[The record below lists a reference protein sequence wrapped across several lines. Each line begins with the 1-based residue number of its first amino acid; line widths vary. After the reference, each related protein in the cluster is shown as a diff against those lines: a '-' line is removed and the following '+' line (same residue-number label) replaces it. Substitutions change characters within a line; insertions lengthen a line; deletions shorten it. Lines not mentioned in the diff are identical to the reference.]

1 MNKRIKNLIR
11 AAGGISHDD
20 DGGELPPMLVG
31 SGLEKFVEL
40 LVKDVLKEV
49 DERAY
54 YCGDRA
60 WSDETDRPWI
70 EMEYGFGKLADA
82 QRKAGIIK

>member
-1 MNKRIKNLIR
+1 MNHRIQKLADTAKKSVPHGLSPDKWIEVYNEKL
-11 AAGGISHDD
+11 AQ
-20 DGGELPPMLVG
+20 LV
-31 SGLEKFVEL
+31 VT
-40 LVKDVLKEV
+40 DVLKEV
-49 DERAY
+49 NERAY

-70 EMEYGFGKLADA
+70 EMEYGFGTLADE